1 LRNWVKVEEFDPE
14 SEKALLS
21 KNTMNCGFCTVR

>member
-1 LRNWVKVEEFDPE
+1 MYLYTRHLAQNVDTYPE

-21 KNTMNCGFCTVR
+21 KNEIH